1 MNNSQIEKITLMRQ
15 QGASCAVIA
24 STIGVSVNTIKS
36 YCRRNKIEQTSV
48 MADETSAFCRN
59 CGAELHLLP
68 KRKPKQ
74 FCSDKCRM
82 SWWNAHPELLRHK
95 TVTECKCRQCGSKFN
110 SYSKRERKFCSLG
123 CYRKYRSELAGGSY
137 DK

>member
-1 MNNSQIEKITLMRQ
+1 MNNTQIEQVMLMRK
-15 QGASCAVIA
+15 QGASCALIA

-36 YCRRNKIEQTSV
+36 YCRRNKVER
-48 MADETSAFCRN
+48 APETAVVNSALCRN